1 MIPFGL
7 KNAHLEFQNIMN
19 NIFNP
24 CTSFSIV
31 CIDDFFFIFSNF
43 IDQHFKHLQ
52 NFQKIVKDR
61 LVIFAPK
68 IKLFQISIRFLGFE
82 IYQGIVKPIQRVV
95 KFTSKFSN
103 EIKDRN
109 QLQRF
114 LRGLNY
120 VSDFYPILRTI
131 IKPLFHRLR
140 QNPKPWTQEYT
151 KIVKT
156 VKQQVKTLLS
166 LRILNPNVFPIIE
179 IDASNLG
186 YGGILK

>member
-1 MIPFGL
+1 MI
-7 KNAHLEFQNIMN
+7 
-19 NIFNP
+19 
-24 CTSFSIV
+24 
-31 CIDDFFFIFSNF
+31 FFIFSNF

-52 NFQKIVKDR
+52 NFQKIVKDNG

-114 LRGLNY
+114 LRSLNY